1 MEIRKTVQGSTLNIA
16 LEGRL
21 DTTTAP
27 QLEEELKRSWD
38 GVTELILDFQALD
51 YLSSAGLRVI
61 LAAQKVMNRQGRMV
75 VRHVNESIME
85 VFELTGFVDIL
96 TIEYRFGTPAPRSS
110 AQRGAPG
117 RLFVHGKVL
126 CYLTERSGVERN

>member
-1 MEIRKTVQGSTLNIA
+1 MEIRKTAQGSTLTVA

-27 QLEEELKRSWD
+27 QLEAELKRSWD

-61 LAAQKVMNRQGRMV
+61 LLAQKVMNRQGSMV

-96 TIEYRFGTPAPRSS
+96 TIE
-110 AQRGAPG
+110 
-117 RLFVHGKVL
+117 
-126 CYLTERSGVERN
+126 